1 MWNDEFFFSNWKI
14 LLKTNHKGKFPSSDR
29 QSIQKF
35 VRIWMLA
42 KYLLE
47 THTKRRHCGVANGNI
62 KKAMGL
68 VSKSAPLFMVSFFS
82 SPANLDVKT
91 WNDQILTL
99 GRTRG
104 GGGGWI
110 PYSEVFLSVILED
123 KTRAPDVFS
132 SCSFIPCAHFETS
145 SVIRG
150 LSYPGFQRIYFFPL
164 GILKTDL
171 WSEGRVKFTWKWERR
186 KAIDFTVICLNSVR
200 LPPSPSPNSFL

>member
-47 THTKRRHCGVANGNI
+47 THTKRRHCDVDNGNI

-68 VSKSAPLFMVSFFS
+68 VSKSASLFMVLFFS
-82 SPANLDVKT
+82 APANVDVK
-91 WNDQILTL
+91 WPNFNPGMYR
-99 GRTRG
+99 GRG
-104 GGGGWI
+104 WGWI
-110 PYSEVFLSVILED
+110 PHSEVFLSFILED
-123 KTRAPDVFS
+123 KTWAPDVFS
-132 SCSFIPCAHFETS
+132 SCSFISRAHLETR

-150 LSYPGFQRIYFFPL
+150 LSYPGFQRIYFLPL
-164 GILKTDL
+164 GIFKTDF
-171 WSEGRVKFTWKWERR
+171 WSQGRVKFTWKRER
-186 KAIDFTVICLNSVR
+186 
-200 LPPSPSPNSFL
+200 